1 MCSVGIIKQ
10 KTDKMQDDIPGGQ
23 EEKSEIP
30 EIIFKEE
37 TYLSVAKRKIQY
49 FLTNITLEPVML
61 FYGVIRSIDRVSQD
75 QLIIDKTCLND
86 FPFGE
91 DVCNNLLADENSVAN
106 TDVQNEVAQFKV
118 YESIVDHVFP
128 VICSFFLGSW
138 SDTFGRKWLLY
149 AYFFFCMVHTSGLM
163 LNSAF
168 MSWPKEYL
176 LFSVNLPVAL
186 SGGHITFSMGIASFI
201 TDISTPE
208 QRTFRLASVYFVESL
223 GGPLGTKIGAYLW
236 EVGGYL
242 CVFGTSLL
250 GKGLTLLILLIRLEM
265 FKWRPGSV
273 GEEKERPVKRR
284 NALSPGHIK
293 VGLGDTLSR
302 LIHCLSGLH
311 GRHLQEEGQWE
322 EILFDNVH
330 GNNVDLLPA
339 VLRRGFSRIQLRE
352 DEIPLGPCRVQ

>member
-1 MCSVGIIKQ
+1 
-10 KTDKMQDDIPGGQ
+10 MQNDVSGSQ

-30 EIIFKEE
+30 EIVFKEE
-37 TYLSVAKRKIQY
+37 TRLSVAKRKIQY

-61 FYGVIRSIDRVSQD
+61 FYGVIRSIDQVTQN
-75 QLIIDKTCLND
+75 QLIIDKTCIND
-86 FPFGE
+86 FTFGD
-91 DVCNNLLADENSVAN
+91 DVCNNLLEDANSVAN

-236 EVGGYL
+236 EAGGYL
-242 CVFGTSLL
+242 CVFGTSLV
-250 GKGLTLLILLIRLEM
+250 GKGVTLLILLIRLEM
-265 FKWRPGSV
+265 FKWRPGKV

-293 VGLGDTLSR
+293 VRPADSKLR
-302 LIHCLSGLH
+302 LTRTSLIRTPWSPSSG
-311 GRHLQEEGQWE
+311 
-322 EILFDNVH
+322 
-330 GNNVDLLPA
+330 
-339 VLRRGFSRIQLRE
+339 RE
-352 DEIPLGPCRVQ
+352 TTARDSTC